1 MSSDAPDGPV
11 HVRLVFHPSRLTP
24 MVEMWWEGTDCD
36 GAPYFPYMNMNPFDA
51 EINWAQVTDHP
62 YERLRKDGS

>member
-1 MSSDAPDGPV
+1 
-11 HVRLVFHPSRLTP
+11 